1 MKPQEVIAQFY
12 KKKINI
18 QQKVTFI
25 STLIIGFIAH
35 FFVLTNVLNNYD
47 NIKCTPIGAGSG
59 VSSGRWMLSLVNDV
73 WHKFWGVYNFTLFN
87 GLVSILFVVLS
98 ACIIVHIFDVKDFLN
113 CVLIGGMLISFPS
126 ITSMLFFTYTAPYYS
141 LAIFLSVVAV
151 LFWKNGSLD
160 LSFRRVVL
168 LVRWEFIRHIYH

>member
-1 MKPQEVIAQFY
+1 M
-12 KKKINI
+12 
-18 QQKVTFI
+18 
-25 STLIIGFIAH
+25 
-35 FFVLTNVLNNYD
+35 LTNVLNNYD
-47 NIKCTPIGAGSG
+47 NIKCIPIGAGSG

-151 LFWKNGSLD
+151 LFWKKWKFGFVISACCIACSMGIYQAYLP
-160 LSFRRVVL
+160 LTITLFVL
-168 LVRWEFIRHIYH
+168 LLLVQCIEKSGIL